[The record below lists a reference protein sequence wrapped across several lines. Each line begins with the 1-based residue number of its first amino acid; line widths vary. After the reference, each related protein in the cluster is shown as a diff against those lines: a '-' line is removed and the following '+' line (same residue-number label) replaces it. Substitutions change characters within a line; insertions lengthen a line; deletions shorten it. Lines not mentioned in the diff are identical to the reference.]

1 MSITIFC
8 NQYYTKGGT
17 ESFLASIVTANL
29 EMGHKVKIVSL
40 GEDNT
45 VAPTKADYQNLSF
58 KGCDKSQLRFIY
70 EALKAHFKS
79 SLIVYGNPGLSI
91 LALFQ
96 YLTFRRNSIAI
107 VHGTEAWCKMPVRHR
122 LGLKAVRRIIATTP
136 YNSQSVSEN
145 NSIAL
150 NKFSILP
157 IAIEGRHGIE
167 RKESFKIKKKGIC
180 QFLFVGRMNEAE
192 AYKGIDEILEAIS
205 SSQELKNVT
214 YLNVVGGGDD
224 LDRLKSKAVNL
235 GLGACTTFWGIIDDD
250 SLNKL
255 YSKNDVFIMP
265 SEKEGFGVVFLEAMS
280 FSLPCIGGNSGGTPF
295 VIEDNVTGFLVS
307 RHDRKTI
314 TNAML
319 RLATSEETRKLF
331 GQAGYE
337 RVTNTFSFE
346 SFKSQLKSIQDLI

>member
-1 MSITIFC
+1 MNITIFC

-40 GEDNT
+40 GEDDA
-45 VAPTKADYQNLSF
+45 VAPTKADNQNISF
-58 KGCDKSQLRFIY
+58 IGCGMSQLRFIF

-96 YLTFRRNSIAI
+96 YLAFRRNSIAI
-107 VHGTEAWCKMPVRHR
+107 VHGTEAWHKMPLRHR
-122 LGLKAVRRIIATTP
+122 IGLNAVRRILATTP
-136 YNSQSVSEN
+136 YNSQTVSEN
-145 NSIAL
+145 NSISID
-150 NKFSILP
+150 KFSILP
-157 IAIEGRHGIE
+157 IAIERRHGVE
-167 RKESFKIKKKGIC
+167 QKESFEIKNGIC

-205 SSQELKNVT
+205 SSQELRNLT

-224 LDRLKSKAVNL
+224 LNRLKSKAVDL
-235 GLGACTTFWGIIDDD
+235 GLDSCTTFWGIIDDD
-250 SLNKL
+250 RLSEL

-265 SEKEGFGVVFLEAMS
+265 SEKEGFGVVFLEAMR

-295 VIEDNVTGFLVS
+295 VLQNNITGFLVS
-307 RHDRKTI
+307 RHDREMI
-314 TNAML
+314 TTAML

-331 GQAGYE
+331 GQAGYD

-346 SFKSQLKSIQDLI
+346 TFKSQLKSIQDLL